1 MTAPVTIS
9 VAGRLARD
17 PEPKRTANGNDMALA
32 TIAVDLPA
40 GRDAEPETWWL
51 SLMAFGRTSGELA
64 KHRKGDRLTVMGSLQ
79 RSRYRGRDGEERES
93 WTVLCDAVLG
103 PRSPRPSG
111 QGQRQHGGDRAP
123 ASNGAA
129 GHGPPPHT
137 TDLPPTDLP
146 PISLDDDLP
155 F

>member
-9 VAGRLARD
+9 AAGRLARD
-17 PEPKRTANGNDMALA
+17 PDSRVTANGKDMTLA

-40 GRDAEPETWWL
+40 GRDADPETWWL
-51 SLMAFGRTSGELA
+51 SLMAFGRTAGELA
-64 KHRKGDRLTVMGSLQ
+64 KHHKGDRLTVMGQLQ
-79 RSRYRGRDGEERES
+79 RSRYTNRDGEERNG

-111 QGQRQHGGDRAP
+111 TSQRPDRRNEREDDWQRP
-123 ASNGAA
+123 A
-129 GHGPPPHT
+129 PPPSQG
-137 TDLPPTDLP
+137 PT
-146 PISLDDDLP
+146 LDDEIP

>member
-111 QGQRQHGGDRAP
+111 QRQHGGDRAP
-123 ASNGAA
+123 ASNGA
-129 GHGPPPHT
+129 GQPPHVT
-137 TDLPPTDLP
+137 EDLP